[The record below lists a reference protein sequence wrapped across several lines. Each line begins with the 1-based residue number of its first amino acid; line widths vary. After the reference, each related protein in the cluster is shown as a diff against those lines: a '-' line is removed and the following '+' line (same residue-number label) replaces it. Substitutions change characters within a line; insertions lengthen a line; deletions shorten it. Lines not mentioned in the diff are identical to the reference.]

1 MGSLRRL
8 FVQFD
13 YNLLWRLATALAFIR
28 VEHLPEDACEAGFCC
43 ECLCIHNRELY
54 VSFYG
59 QYFCIFRQPEIK
71 SMSRQLRVALLRIII
86 TA

>member
-43 ECLCIHNRELY
+43 ECCSIHNRELY

-59 QYFCIFRQPEIK
+59 QYFVF
-71 SMSRQLRVALLRIII
+71 SDSRKLKA
-86 TA
+86 